1 MLTFGERIS
10 VLRRRKGLTQQA
22 LADQAAI
29 KANTVARVERGK
41 VKMLRGDTVFALAKA
56 LGTSADYLLGA
67 TDEPDDV
74 RVGASL

>member
-10 VLRRRKGLTQQA
+10 VLRRRKGLTQQE

-56 LGTSADYLLGA
+56 LGTSSDYLLGSA
-67 TDEPDDV
+67 DEPDDV
-74 RVGASL
+74 RVGAAG